1 MEGPDFLRQSVKQR
15 VYKESSDKFLLELM
29 EGMKNFMGEYT
40 EEDYDTDIKEQ
51 ERVMDITGSLGVWG
65 IT

>member
-15 VYKESSDKFLLELM
+15 VYRESSDKFLLELM
-29 EGMKNFMGEYT
+29 EGMKDFMGEYT

>member
-29 EGMKNFMGEYT
+29 EGMKDFMGEYT
-40 EEDYDTDIKEQ
+40 EEDYDTDIKKQ
-51 ERVMDITGSLGVWG
+51 ERAMDITGSLGVWG

>member
-1 MEGPDFLRQSVKQR
+1 
-15 VYKESSDKFLLELM
+15 M
-29 EGMKNFMGEYT
+29 EGMKDFMGEYT

-51 ERVMDITGSLGVWG
+51 ERAMDITGSLGVWG

>member
-1 MEGPDFLRQSVKQR
+1 MEGPDFLRQPIKQR

-29 EGMKNFMGEYT
+29 EGMKDFMGAYT

-51 ERVMDITGSLGVWG
+51 ERAMDITGSLGVWG